1 MACALLEWLG
11 GAGGA
16 AIAGEG
22 GAGLAG
28 GFPGRARGVFC

>member
-1 MACALLEWLG
+1 VLPLSRSC

-22 GAGLAG
+22 GGSELQQEEL
-28 GFPGRARGVFC
+28 C